1 MVLEAFKAI
10 TLKGRNDRI
19 DVRTGHLETARDA
32 VFVPP
37 FVPHANDG
45 PPGLIGLGEGGKRSL
60 MCSCARSQSGDEG
73 WPAAAAACGL
83 L

>member
-37 FVPHANDG
+37 FVPHADDS
-45 PPGLIGLGEGGKRSL
+45 PPSLIGLGECGKRRDGEFEL
-60 MCSCARSQSGDEG
+60 DG
-73 WPAAAAACGL
+73 
-83 L
+83 